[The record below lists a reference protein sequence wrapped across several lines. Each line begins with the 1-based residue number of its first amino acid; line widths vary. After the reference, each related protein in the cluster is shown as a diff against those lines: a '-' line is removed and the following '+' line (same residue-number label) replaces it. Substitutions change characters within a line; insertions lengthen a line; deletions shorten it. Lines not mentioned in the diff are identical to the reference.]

1 MTFPFMNSY
10 GLENTLAPPIISLL
24 LSVLLILGTSGVGY
38 LLGRRFI
45 FRSGEAQ
52 HWQLYASPIIG
63 SSLISAIFYPLI
75 LGGSNGREVLLVAAL
90 ALASLGIV
98 IIINSLQKIQS
109 CGVSIEDIQRA
120 VRQLS
125 DLKILLVL
133 LLIAYAFL
141 ALSPATDADSLGYHL
156 GVPLALLHS
165 GTWPFAPEWFSSRLA
180 GAGEMLNAI
189 GLSIGAEHFGSLLQ
203 FCGLLG
209 IVSMLLP
216 QDVNNGA
223 ERSNTQYLI
232 ALSFLT
238 APVFLF
244 LVSSSKPQLLPVA
257 MTTLAMMLI
266 IHPSRRLLTR
276 KEAIFGFSLVC
287 LLVMTAAQMKLNFR
301 ISGFIVGIVGI
312 VFMTRNGLALQS
324 LVIGTVLGA
333 LVMVPEPLWKVA
345 HFGGT
350 FADGLIKPFPGNWPG
365 YPAFETFAR
374 QWRDSDMP
382 FPFSF
387 FITLDPGLI
396 TTTLGVGIFL
406 GLGLRPEKDIYCW
419 AALVAA
425 LLVAVLGGVLGQTIS
440 RSYLEPFT
448 WILMALTLQKH
459 YPTFITNG
467 VAASVIRMQSILV
480 GCLVLFGVFT
490 LFPGALAT
498 SWREQIMDRS
508 ANGYSVMRWADTVL
522 PKEAVLL
529 SDHTSLALSPRATLS
544 TDWMHYLDIN
554 GVGSMPYLNRIKT
567 AKVTYMLV
575 RGELSESP
583 FRGCFDKIHY
593 GPFVGHNATR
603 NPFNMNKGDHYN
615 AWIVKFDSEKL
626 PDCARH
632 AGM

>member
-1 MTFPFMNSY
+1 MTSPFMNSY
-10 GLENTLAPPIISLL
+10 GLEGTLAPPIISLL

-38 LLGRRFI
+38 FLGRRFI
-45 FRSGEAQ
+45 FKADDAQ
-52 HWQLYASPIIG
+52 RWHLYASPIIG
-63 SSLISAIFYPLI
+63 SSLISAILYPLI
-75 LGGSNGREVLLVAAL
+75 LFGSNGREVLLGAAL
-90 ALASLGIV
+90 ALASVGLA
-98 IIINSLQKIQS
+98 IIINSLRKIQS
-109 CGVSIEDIQRA
+109 CGVCIEDIRQA

-125 DLKILLVL
+125 DLQILLVS
-133 LLIAYAFL
+133 LLIAYALL

-209 IVSMLLP
+209 MVSMLLP
-216 QDVNNGA
+216 QEVNNGA

-232 ALSFLT
+232 VLSFLT

-266 IHPSRRLLTR
+266 VHPSRRLLTR
-276 KEAIFGFSLVC
+276 KEAVLGFSLVC

-312 VFMTRNGLALQS
+312 VFMARNGLALQA
-324 LVIGTVLGA
+324 LVIGAVLGA
-333 LVMVPEPLWKVA
+333 LVMVPEPLWKIA

-350 FADGLIKPFPGNWPG
+350 FADGLLKPFPGKWPG
-365 YPAFETFAR
+365 YQAFENFAR

-382 FPFSF
+382 FPFSLF
-387 FITLDPGLI
+387 LTLSPGLI

-406 GLGLRPEKDIYCW
+406 GLGLRPGRDIYCW
-419 AALVAA
+419 STIVAA
-425 LLVAVLGGVLGQTIS
+425 LLVAVLGSILGQTNA

-448 WILMALTLQKH
+448 WILMALTMQKH
-459 YPTFITNG
+459 YPTLITNR
-467 VAASVIRMQSILV
+467 VAASVIKIQTVAV
-480 GCLVLFGVFT
+480 GCLVLFGVFA
-490 LFPGALAT
+490 LFPGSLAS
-498 SWREQIMDRS
+498 SWREQIMDKS

-522 PKEAVLL
+522 PKDAVLL
-529 SDHTSLALSPRATLS
+529 SDHASLALSPRATLS
-544 TDWMHYLDIN
+544 TDWIHHVDIK
-554 GVGSMPYLNRIKT
+554 GTGSTPYLERIKT

-575 RGELSESP
+575 KGEPAESP
-583 FRGCFDKIHY
+583 LRGCFGKVNF

-603 NPFNMNKGDHYN
+603 NPFNKGAPYN
-615 AWIVKFDSEKL
+615 AWIVKFESEKL
-626 PDCARH
+626 PDCVRYASTR
-632 AGM
+632 